1 MPKTVLF
8 FGDSITDA
16 NRLKEDQME
25 WNKAHRLGTGY
36 VGFIAA
42 QHLYENPGCETRL
55 INKGIAGNRAK
66 DLYCRL
72 HDDVIVQKPDVIS
85 IMIGINEV
93 WCKQNATG
101 EVEPARFAFT
111 YRAILD
117 EIKEKLGD
125 IPIVIIEPFCLPNE
139 RLTGGYDTWVKLLEP
154 LQEASKVIAKEY
166 NCRFVPMQE
175 EFNKLLAQAPAE
187 YWLWDGI
194 HPLSAGHMAIAK
206 AWMAAAGDLLT

>member
-1 MPKTVLF
+1 MGKTVLF

-36 VGFIAA
+36 VGFVAA
-42 QHLYENPGCETRL
+42 QHLYANPGCDTRI
-55 INKGIAGNRAK
+55 INKGIAGNRIK

-72 HDDVIVQKPDVIS
+72 HDHVIIEKPDVIS

-101 EVEPARFAFT
+101 QVEPQRFAHT
-111 YRAILD
+111 YRAMLD

-125 IPIVIIEPFCLPNE
+125 IPMVIIEPFALPNE
-139 RLTGGYDTWVKLLEP
+139 GLTGGYEIWAELLKP
-154 LQEASKVIAKEY
+154 LQEKSKEIANEY
-166 NCRFVPMQE
+166 NCRFLPMQDI
-175 EFNKLLAQAPAE
+175 FNNLLTQAPAE

-206 AWMAAAGDLLT
+206 AWLDIAGDLLV

>member
-1 MPKTVLF
+1 MAKTILF

-42 QHLYENPGCETRL
+42 QHLYQNPGCATKFV
-55 INKGIAGNRAK
+55 NKGIAGNRIK

-72 HDDVIVQKPDVIS
+72 HDDVIIEKPDVIS

-101 EVEPARFAFT
+101 EVEPQRFLFT

-117 EIKEKLGD
+117 EIKEKLGE
-125 IPIVIIEPFCLPNE
+125 IPIVIAEPFCLPNE
-139 RLTGGYDTWVKLLEP
+139 RLEGGYDSWAKLLAP
-154 LQEASKVIAKEY
+154 LQEMSEIAANEY
-166 NCRFVPMQE
+166 GCRYIPMQE
-175 EFNKLLAQAPAE
+175 ILNSLLAKAPAE

-194 HPLSAGHMAIAK
+194 HPLSAGHMAIAQ
-206 AWMAAAGDLLT
+206 AWIKIAGNLLK

>member
-1 MPKTVLF
+1 MDKTVMF

-42 QHLYENPGCETRL
+42 KHLYENPGCATKF

-72 HDDVIVQKPDVIS
+72 HDHVIIEKPDVIS

-101 EVEPARFAFT
+101 EVEPERFSFT
-111 YRAILD
+111 YKAILD

-125 IPIVIIEPFCLPNE
+125 IPIVIMESFCLPNE
-139 RLTGGYDTWVKLLEP
+139 RLAGGYDTWAMLLKP
-154 LQEASKVIAKEY
+154 LQEMSKTVANEY
-166 NCRFVPMQE
+166 NCRYIPMQE
-175 EFNKLLAQAPAE
+175 IFNRLLAKAPAD
-187 YWLWDGI
+187 YWLWDGV
-194 HPLSAGHMAIAK
+194 HPLSAGHMAIAQ
-206 AWMAAAGDLLT
+206 AWLESAGDLLK